1 MGALSM
7 FENLPLGFRFKP
19 TDVELIDHYL
29 RLKINGRDNEV
40 ACIKEVDICRVEPWD
55 LPDLSAIKTYDH
67 EWFFFCPRD
76 RKYPNGQRSNRAT
89 GAGYWKATGKDR
101 TIKSRKMGLIGMK
114 KTLVFYTG
122 RAPKG
127 QRTHWVIHE
136 YRPTLQEL
144 DGTNP
149 GQGAFVLCRLFKK
162 ADDPKHEENDD
173 GSNIEDL
180 ETNVFS
186 PNPTNISQEEARSEL
201 AVVQASPCSFEQT
214 VEQHMQLEN
223 GIVKTSD
230 SMTSEATMLDHHSYS
245 NGNFRHGSQVNE
257 ETAHEAD
264 SYINGTTYIRA
275 PCERDVRVNEAMKY
289 YHEDHLKPQPLQMMD
304 VNQEMVGMEPLYPT
318 DFGNGFTEFEFQDIN
333 GRDPISDFLESTIV
347 YHDDPRFFEVNTQ
360 GPALTERDKRENVDL
375 MGWKKASIN
384 ESGSCSGSDIEVAQ
398 SQYDIGSIGG
408 LTSYEN
414 EPKFGGD
421 DEFFSDAALD
431 RFCNLPDEGEQ
442 FITQRS
448 FVKPENDSYDVDSKF
463 QIKTKPRERM
473 VQTTEYVLQGSAPR
487 RVRLLAIDSKDPVSK
502 VVKEESESNLTEGSC
517 VSAEISSIAPHEDLI
532 CLAELSDAPAA
543 ADDGDS
549 YRNDGQVV
557 ESGIKIKTRARKIHP
572 SPSSGANQGS
582 ATRRIRLQKTSV
594 ESFNAEEDSGKSMDP
609 KNGNLSEEVGQN
621 SCATVSNQKPV
632 TSKGFGLRPVVYL
645 GVIFVFM
652 VAFLFMACIGLWKSE
667 NAVLS
672 SG

>member
-29 RLKINGRDNEV
+29 RLKINGKDDEV
-40 ACIKEVDICRVEPWD
+40 GCIKEVDICRVEPWD

-127 QRTHWVIHE
+127 QRTYWVIHE

-162 ADDPKHEENDD
+162 ADDLKQEENDE
-173 GSNIEDL
+173 GSNIDDL
-180 ETNVFS
+180 ETNVPS
-186 PNPTNISQEEARSEL
+186 PNQTNISQE
-201 AVVQASPCSFEQT
+201 VVQASPCSVEQT
-214 VEQHMQLEN
+214 VEQHMLLEN

-230 SMTSEATMLDHHSYS
+230 SMTSEATLLDHQSYS

-257 ETAHEAD
+257 ETTHEAD
-264 SYINGTTYIRA
+264 SYIDGTTYIRD
-275 PCERDVRVNEAMKY
+275 PFESDVRVNEAMKY
-289 YHEDHLKPQPLQMMD
+289 NHDDHLKPQPLPQMH
-304 VNQEMVGMEPLYPT
+304 VNQEMAGMEPLYTT
-318 DFGNGFTEFEFQDIN
+318 DIGNGLTEFEFQDIN
-333 GRDPISDFLESTIV
+333 ERDPISDFISSTLI
-347 YHDDPRFFEVNTQ
+347 YNDDPRLFGVNTQ
-360 GPALTERDKRENVDL
+360 GPALTERNMFENVDL
-375 MGWKKASIN
+375 MGWKKSSIN

-398 SQYDIGSIGG
+398 SQYDIGSIGFT
-408 LTSYEN
+408 TSYGN

-448 FVKPENDSYDVDSKF
+448 FVKPENDNYDVDSKI
-463 QIKTKPRERM
+463 QIRTNHRQREL
-473 VQTTEYVLQGSAPR
+473 QSTGYILQGSAPR

-502 VVKEESESNLTEGSC
+502 VLKEESVSTLTEGSC
-517 VSAEISSIAPHEDLI
+517 LSAESSCITPHEDLI

-543 ADDGDS
+543 ANDGES
-549 YRNDGQVV
+549 YRNDEQVV
-557 ESGIKIKTRARKIHP
+557 DSGIKIRPRARKIQP

-582 ATRRIRLQKTSV
+582 ATRRIRLQKLSI
-594 ESFNAEEDSGKSMDP
+594 ESFKAEDDSSKSMGP
-609 KNGNLSEEVGQN
+609 KNMKLSEEVDQK
-621 SCATVSNQKPV
+621 SCTDVSDETRV
-632 TSKGFGLRPVVYL
+632 ISKGVGLRSVVHL
-645 GVIFVFM
+645 RM
-652 VAFLFMACIGLWKSE
+652 VLVSMFALLFMACIGVWKSQ
-667 NAVLS
+667 NAVVS
-672 SG
+672 